1 MTGLSSLLTQFRE
14 RRPHTAARTPDSARV
29 SAGKSVF
36 LWTLG
41 AFMVVG
47 LTACGGTPKKDL
59 ALEQVRTQLD
69 ELKANEELAAYAP
82 LALGEAERALRQ
94 AETATGDDT
103 YRIHLIYMADR
114 RIQIARAVAQRA
126 QMEEE
131 YRRLGEERNA
141 MLVKASQLEAE
152 RARLEAEQARMIS
165 QATAEDAQRARE
177 EAMAAQQRE
186 AESARNAV
194 QAIEEAEQAKAL
206 AASSATAAQLARREA
221 DLALEQADSL
231 RRQLE
236 NLQLR
241 QTESGVVVTLGDVL
255 FETGE
260 TQLREEGMASLV
272 EVVDLLQSEPD
283 KNIRIEG
290 HTDSTGEAATN
301 LEISERR
308 ANAVFDA
315 LVSLG
320 VDAERVTAAGM
331 GEDFPI
337 ASNETEE
344 GRRQN
349 RRVDV
354 ILLDE

>member
-1 MTGLSSLLTQFRE
+1 MKAHTIRVAIALL
-14 RRPHTAARTPDSARV
+14 
-29 SAGKSVF
+29 
-36 LWTLG
+36 
-41 AFMVVG
+41 MVVG
-47 LTACGGTPKKDL
+47 AAACGTAPKQNL
-59 ALEQVRTQLD
+59 ALQQVRMQLD
-69 ELKANEELAAYAP
+69 ELKSDQDLAGYAP

-103 YRIHLIYMADR
+103 YRIHLVYMADR

-126 QMEEE
+126 QMEAELQM
-131 YRRLGEERNA
+131 LGDERNA
-141 MLVKASQLEAE
+141 MLLKASQLEADQ
-152 RARLEAEQARMIS
+152 ARLEAEKARIIS
-165 QATAEDAQRARE
+165 EATAEEARRARE
-177 EAMAAQQRE
+177 ETMEAQQRE
-186 AESARNAV
+186 AASVLEAE
-194 QAIEEAEQAKAL
+194 QAIEEAQQARAL
-206 AASSATAAQLARREA
+206 AASSATQAELARREA
-221 DLALEQADSL
+221 DLALEQADTL

-255 FETGE
+255 FESGE
-260 TQLREEGMASLV
+260 TQLREEAMASLV

-283 KNIRIEG
+283 KLIRIEG
-290 HTDSTGEAATN
+290 HTDSTGDSETN
-301 LEISERR
+301 LEISALR
-308 ANAVFDA
+308 ASAVLDA

-320 VDAERVTAAGM
+320 VDAARFTSAGM

-354 ILLDE
+354 ILLDQ

>member
-1 MTGLSSLLTQFRE
+1 M
-14 RRPHTAARTPDSARV
+14 RRNLVRV
-29 SAGKSVF
+29 
-36 LWTLG
+36 TLG
-41 AFMVVG
+41 ASLLLLVAAC
-47 LTACGGTPKKDL
+47 TAAPKKDL
-59 ALEQVRTQLD
+59 ALEQVRAQLE
-69 ELKANEELAAYAP
+69 ELKADPELAGYAP

-94 AETATGDDT
+94 AEAATGDT
-103 YRIHLIYMADR
+103 QRIHLIYMADR
-114 RIQIARAVAQRA
+114 RIQVARAIAQREQLEQELDHLEA
-126 QMEEE
+126 EHSQLLVRASQMEAEQA
-131 YRRLGEERNA
+131 R
-141 MLVKASQLEAE
+141 LEAE
-152 RARLEAEQARMIS
+152 RARMMS

-177 EAMAAQQRE
+177 EAMQAQHRE
-186 AESARNAV
+186 AESQRTAQ
-194 QAIEEAEQAKAL
+194 QAIQEAEQAKAL

-221 DLALEQADSL
+221 DLALEQADTL

-255 FETGE
+255 FESGQTE
-260 TQLREEGMASLV
+260 LREEAMASLV

-290 HTDSTGEAATN
+290 HTDSVGDANTN
-301 LEISERR
+301 LEISQNR
-308 ANAVFDA
+308 ADAVLTA

-320 VDAERVTAAGM
+320 VDASRVTTQGM

-337 ASNETEE
+337 ATNDTDE
-344 GRRQN
+344 GRAQN

>member
-1 MTGLSSLLTQFRE
+1 MKAHTIRVAIALLMLVG
-14 RRPHTAARTPDSARV
+14 AA
-29 SAGKSVF
+29 
-36 LWTLG
+36 
-41 AFMVVG
+41 
-47 LTACGGTPKKDL
+47 ACGTAPKQNL
-59 ALEQVRTQLD
+59 ALQQVRMQLD
-69 ELKANEELAAYAP
+69 ELKSDQDLAGYAP

-103 YRIHLIYMADR
+103 YRIHLVYMADR

-126 QMEEE
+126 QMEAELQI
-131 YRRLGEERNA
+131 LGDERNA
-141 MLVKASQLEAE
+141 MLLKASQLEADQ
-152 RARLEAEQARMIS
+152 ARLEAEKARIIS
-165 QATAEDAQRARE
+165 EATAEEARRARE
-177 EAMAAQQRE
+177 ETMEAQQRE
-186 AESARNAV
+186 AASVLEAE
-194 QAIEEAEQAKAL
+194 QAIEEAQQARAL
-206 AASSATAAQLARREA
+206 AASSATQAELARREA
-221 DLALEQADSL
+221 DLALEQADTL

-255 FETGE
+255 FESGE
-260 TQLREEGMASLV
+260 TQLREEAMASLV

-283 KNIRIEG
+283 KMIRIEG
-290 HTDSTGEAATN
+290 HTDSTGDSETN
-301 LEISERR
+301 LEISALR
-308 ANAVFDA
+308 ASAVLDA

-320 VDAERVTAAGM
+320 VDAGRFTSAGM

-354 ILLDE
+354 ILLDQ

>member
-1 MTGLSSLLTQFRE
+1 MKRGGVQLVLAGLVLLLLASCT
-14 RRPHTAARTPDSARV
+14 TA
-29 SAGKSVF
+29 
-36 LWTLG
+36 
-41 AFMVVG
+41 
-47 LTACGGTPKKDL
+47 PKKDL
-59 ALEQVRTQLD
+59 ALEQVRSQLE
-69 ELKANEELAAYAP
+69 ELKADPDLAGYAP

-94 AETATGDDT
+94 AETATGDT
-103 YRIHLIYMADR
+103 QRIHLIYMADR
-114 RIQIARAVAQRA
+114 RIQIARAIAQHE
-126 QMEEE
+126 QLEQELD
-131 YRRLGEERNA
+131 RLETERHEL
-141 MLVKASQLEAE
+141 LVRASQLEAE
-152 RARLEAEQARMIS
+152 QARLEAERARMMS

-177 EAMAAQQRE
+177 EAMQAQHRE
-186 AESARNAV
+186 AESERTAR

-221 DLALEQADSL
+221 DLALEQADTL

-255 FETGE
+255 FESGQTE
-260 TQLREEGMASLV
+260 LRKEAMASLV

-283 KNIRIEG
+283 KKIRIEG
-290 HTDSTGEAATN
+290 HSDSVGDANTN
-301 LEISERR
+301 LEISQKR
-308 ANAVFDA
+308 ADAVLEA

-320 VDAERVTAAGM
+320 VEAERVTTQGM

-344 GRRQN
+344 GRAQN